1 MVIRGKHIKLA
12 TILSLKP
19 IRMIEVKRLTIPNVG
34 KNVEG
39 LKLTNIADWNV
50 LPNQLIVEMKEQ
62 NFRYHTVNQRL
73 NKDSNFGF

>member
-19 IRMIEVKRLTIPNVG
+19 IRMIEVKRLTIPIIG

-39 LKLTNIADWNV
+39 LELTNIADWNV
-50 LPNQLIVEMKEQ
+50 KWSLTLETSK
-62 NFRYHTVNQRL
+62 TG
-73 NKDSNFGF
+73 S

>member
-50 LPNQLIVEMKEQ
+50 KWSLTLETNLTG
-62 NFRYHTVNQRL
+62 Y
-73 NKDSNFGF
+73 

>member
-34 KNVEG
+34 KTVEG

-50 LPNQLIVEMKEQ
+50 KWSLTLETNL
-62 NFRYHTVNQRL
+62 TG
-73 NKDSNFGF
+73 S

>member
-19 IRMIEVKRLTIPNVG
+19 IRMIEVKRLTTTIVG

-39 LKLTNIADWNV
+39 LELTNIADWNV
-50 LPNQLIVEMKEQ
+50 KWSLSLETSM
-62 NFRYHTVNQRL
+62 TG
-73 NKDSNFGF
+73 S

>member
-19 IRMIEVKRLTIPNVG
+19 IRMIEVKRLTIPIVG

-39 LKLTNIADWNV
+39 LELTNIADWNV
-50 LPNQLIVEMKEQ
+50 KWSLTLETSM
-62 NFRYHTVNQRL
+62 TG
-73 NKDSNFGF
+73 S